1 MASPPPPPP
10 PPPSSSILEVP
21 SLATNEVIP
30 IDLDEIFSAPG
41 TTEDEIIQQLN
52 DVAGLLRD
60 ERAAVR
66 FWVRL
71 VEECWNRGR
80 SRAALNYADQGL
92 TALAAPARHH
102 SDPPPNPVDHIPLLA
117 LKANYHLALARRA
130 PKTRLERP
138 RTGPLTLPKDPN
150 HPEFGEPQG
159 PLLKEEYW
167 RRVGIDLDRAE
178 GIDRSNKVVREVRA
192 AWFMAKGKLDDANRL
207 FDAILL
213 EEPTHLMALMG
224 RARIL
229 FSRLSF
235 RPALKTYQ
243 QVLQLDPTFLPDPRI
258 GIGLCFWMLGDRDKA
273 RRAWERSLIVNPAA
287 SPSAT
292 LLLGLLHLNRSR
304 DPTLP
309 GGDDARASAYEK
321 GLGLLQAAFKRD
333 NTLAAAMGP
342 LGGHMLL
349 QKDGGPA
356 ALKLAERQLQF
367 AESRLLVAEAHL
379 AIARALDADPDGIN
393 TAAALVEYQR
403 AGEANPELLP
413 ALLGVGGCF
422 VRTEQFPAAINA
434 FETIVRKHPRCIEA
448 LVSLASIHTHLAF
461 TFHSISD
468 SSASR
473 KAAKEAYEAVLRIFA
488 AGKTEG
494 GEADKAIAKSERIRV
509 LAEDRDLFIEM
520 ARLWSDEVGGSV
532 ERSLRAYQEAARI
545 EADKALDLI
554 DDDDESQ
561 EAAQDQAERSV
572 DPKIRNNLGVLL
584 FQKRA
589 YAAAQEQFER
599 AFERIGTEL
608 AERGGGLDGGELD
621 AALTAVGYNLAV
633 VYEREGLEDKAREGW
648 EGVLR
653 THPEYVEAKAR
664 LALLDLKKRGD
675 RHAWGSAHEL
685 IKQALT
691 SQPSSPELRALYTYF
706 LVETSQHRMAREFAR
721 ATLKEL
727 NRHDIYALCA
737 LGMLSYL
744 EARENKDPSKEA
756 QRDRTAKYVRAA
768 EFFDKALQLDPMCA
782 SAAQGLAIGLAEGT
796 LGTGQEGAAPA
807 LGGAAGG
814 QGAAVPLTEQQ
825 ARQRNARDALVI
837 LTKVKE
843 SINDASVYVNI
854 GHCHFARDEFER
866 AAENYATAS
875 KRYLNDKSSTVLWY
889 LARAWYHKSLKEQT
903 FGDLQK
909 AIEIGQQAT
918 DLYPKDLSALF
929 NMAVLKQKAIE
940 ILINKPAEA
949 RTSADLRAAYEHL
962 EASNALFDMLAND
975 PTPHPPYPKEVPRH
989 RRSYGNSLINRFQ
1002 AVLDQQ
1008 LAYEATEAGKIN
1020 AARQRREEEK
1030 QRQLELEKARLEEI
1044 QKQAEQLAEQRK
1056 RMREEAEQWAAM
1068 SKAWADSDEEDGGGK
1083 KKRGGAGGGGKRKK
1097 GTKIKGGEDDGG
1109 VTESSGAEDD
1119 KPVKKKRSV
1128 SKKEKKPKKSKA
1140 AAATEPGRAMDLD
1153 EQYDEDDEDA
1163 PIRAPGRKA
1172 KNRASK
1178 AIKSAEF
1185 IDSEEEDE

>member
-1 MASPPPPPP
+1 MASPPPL
-10 PPPSSSILEVP
+10 SSSILEVP
-21 SLATNEVIP
+21 SLATNELVP
-30 IDLDEIFSAPG
+30 VDLDEIFLAPG
-41 TTEDEIIQQLN
+41 TSEDEIIQQLN

-71 VEECWNRGR
+71 VEECWNRAR
-80 SRAALNYADQGL
+80 WRAALNYADQ
-92 TALAAPARHH
+92 ALATPAQHPSH
-102 SDPPPNPVDHIPLLA
+102 TPPNPLDQIPLLA
-117 LKANYHLALARRA
+117 LKANYHLSLARRA

-159 PLLKEEYW
+159 PLLKDEYW
-167 RRVGIDLDRAE
+167 RRIGIDLDRAE
-178 GIDRSNKVVREVRA
+178 KIDRNNRVIRDVRA
-192 AWFMAKGKLDDANRL
+192 AWFMARGKLDDANRL

-213 EEPTHLMALMG
+213 DEPTHLMALMG

-243 QVLQLDPTFLPDPRI
+243 QVLQLDPAFLPDPRI
-258 GIGLCFWMLGDRDKA
+258 GIGLCFWMLGDREKA
-273 RRAWERSLIVNPAA
+273 RRAWERSLIVNPTA
-287 SPSAT
+287 SSSAT
-292 LLLGLLHLNRSR
+292 VLLGLLHLNRSR

-321 GLGLLQAAFKRD
+321 GLGLLQTAFKGD

-349 QKDGGPA
+349 QKNGGPA

-413 ALLGVGGCF
+413 ALLGVGGCY

-434 FETIVRKHPRCIEA
+434 FETLLRKHPRCIEA

-554 DDDDESQ
+554 EDDDMSQ

-648 EGVLR
+648 EGVLK

-675 RHAWGSAHEL
+675 RTAWDSAHEL

-706 LVETSQHRMAREFAR
+706 LVETSQHRMARDFAR

-737 LGMLSYL
+737 SGMLSYL
-744 EARENKDPSKEA
+744 EARENKDPSKDA
-756 QRDRTAKYVRAA
+756 QRDRAAKYVRAA

-796 LGTGQEGAAPA
+796 LGTGQDGAAPA
-807 LGGAAGG
+807 IGGGSAGG

-825 ARQRNARDALVI
+825 ARLRNARDALVV

-918 DLYPKDLSALF
+918 DLYPKDLSAIF

-940 ILINKPAEA
+940 ILINKPAEG
-949 RTSADLRAAYEHL
+949 RTSADLRAAYAHL
-962 EASNALFDMLAND
+962 EASNALFDTLAND

-1030 QRQLELEKARLEEI
+1030 QRQLELEKARLDEI
-1044 QKQAEQLAEQRK
+1044 QRQAELLAEQRK

-1068 SKAWADSDEEDGGGK
+1068 SKAWADSDEEDGGAK
-1083 KKRGGAGGGGKRKK
+1083 KKRGGGGGGGKRKK
-1097 GTKIKGGEDDGG
+1097 GTKVKGGEDDGG

-1128 SKKEKKPKKSKA
+1128 AKKEKKPKKSKA
-1140 AAATEPGRAMDLD
+1140 AGAAAEPGRAMDVD

-1172 KNRASK
+1172 KSRASK